1 MSDILFL
8 FNAIAPLFV
17 LVLVGNFIRKR
28 NWADD
33 KTITQLNSLCFKI
46 LIPCNLFKTIIK
58 GKAADSFDMK
68 VIIFLIGSYIA
79 AAFVLSFLFLKTVK
93 SKKAAG
99 AMAHGC
105 FRSNVV
111 LLGIPLAQNIL
122 GDEGGALMAV
132 SIAIVVPLFN
142 VLGVV
147 VLSYFSENEQH
158 KPDFKHIALDII
170 KNPLIIATFSAFAA
184 TVLDI
189 KLPSIIMTPIQ
200 ELGSCGSP
208 IAMLVLGARFSLKSV
223 KENKRLNLAAIF
235 IKLIAMPLIMTSAAC
250 LMGING
256 LGLAVIYLTH
266 AAPSAATAGMLAEN
280 MGCDGK
286 LAGEIT
292 LLTTALSSV
301 TIFIGCYILM
311 HLGVF

>member
-8 FNAIAPLFV
+8 FNAIVPLFI
-17 LVLVGNFIRKR
+17 LVFVGNFIKKKD
-28 NWADD
+28 WVDD
-33 KTITQLNSLCFKI
+33 KTVTQLNSLCFKI

-58 GKAADSFDMK
+58 GKAADSFDIK
-68 VIIFLIGSYIA
+68 VILFLIGSYIA
-79 AAFVLSFLFLKTVK
+79 AAFILSLIFSKTIK
-93 SKKAAG
+93 SRRAAG

-122 GDEGGALMAV
+122 GDEGGALMAI

-158 KPDFKHIALDII
+158 KPDFRHITADII
-170 KNPLIIATFSAFAA
+170 KNPLIIATFLGFIV
-184 TVLDI
+184 TMFDI
-189 KLPSIIMTPIQ
+189 NLPSIIMSPVQ
-200 ELGSCGSP
+200 DLGSCGSP
-208 IAMLVLGARFSLKSV
+208 LAMLVLGARFSFKSV
-223 KENKRLNLAAIF
+223 KENKGLNLIAIF
-235 IKLIAMPLIMTSAAC
+235 IKLVAMPFTMTLTAY
-250 LMGING
+250 LMGIRG

-301 TIFIGCYILM
+301 TIFIGSYILM
-311 HLGVF
+311 NLGVF